1 MRDCQDKLD
10 EIQNVPHN
18 MATDLLRCVVNES
31 KNKDK
36 IIVILIFAWL
46 ITIGGF
52 VWYIQLPVEEEVVY
66 LDNDDGNTSY
76 VGNDMNGDF
85 NYGENTGN

>member
-18 MATDLLRCVVNES
+18 MATDLLRCVMSES

-36 IIVILIFAWL
+36 IIVILILAWL

-52 VWYIQLPVEEEVVY
+52 VWYIQLPVEEDVVY

>member
-18 MATDLLRCVVNES
+18 MATDLLRCVMSES

-52 VWYIQLPVEEEVVY
+52 VWYLQLPDEEVV
-66 LDNDDGNTSY
+66 LTNEDGNASY
-76 VGNDMNGDF
+76 IGNDMNGDF
-85 NYGENTGN
+85 NYGEDKSN

>member
-52 VWYIQLPVEEEVVY
+52 VWYLQLPIEESAVVY
-66 LDNDDGNTSY
+66 NEDGNASY
-76 VGNDMNGDF
+76 IGNDMNGDF
-85 NYGENTGN
+85 NYGEDNSN

>member
-10 EIQNVPHN
+10 KIQNVPHN
-18 MATDLLRCVVNES
+18 MATDLLRCVMSES

-36 IIVILIFAWL
+36 IIVILILAWL

-52 VWYIQLPVEEEVVY
+52 VWYIQLPMEEDVVY

>member
-10 EIQNVPHN
+10 EIQNLPHN
-18 MATDLLRCVVNES
+18 MATDLLRCVMSES

-36 IIVILIFAWL
+36 IIVILILAWL

-52 VWYIQLPVEEEVVY
+52 VWYLQLPDEEVV
-66 LDNDDGNTSY
+66 LTNEDGNASY
-76 VGNDMNGDF
+76 IGNDMNGDF
-85 NYGENTGN
+85 NYGEDKSN

>member
-18 MATDLLRCVVNES
+18 MATDLLRCVMSES

-36 IIVILIFAWL
+36 IIVILILAWL

-52 VWYIQLPVEEEVVY
+52 VWYIQLPDEEVV
-66 LDNDDGNTSY
+66 LTNEDGNASY
-76 VGNDMNGDF
+76 IGNDMNGDF
-85 NYGENTGN
+85 NYGEDKSN